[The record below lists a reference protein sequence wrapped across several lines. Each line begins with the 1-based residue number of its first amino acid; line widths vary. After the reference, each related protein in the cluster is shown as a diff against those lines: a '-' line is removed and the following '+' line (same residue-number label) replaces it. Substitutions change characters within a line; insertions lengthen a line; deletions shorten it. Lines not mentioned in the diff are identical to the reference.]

1 MRVEYIAQPDTQL
14 GLVLSGLF
22 ESDPKPSR
30 LVFVSAFVGLQAIIR
45 IKEDI
50 FALRAGGTDVRFVLG
65 IDLGGTSQEVL
76 TELLDW
82 PVEVYVVKH
91 RAPGHTFHPKLYLF
105 EWCDHATIIL
115 GSNNLT
121 DGGFFRNYES
131 AAQITYLIPDDREEF
146 GKACASLKRFL
157 DPMGSAVYALT
168 GDFLGKL
175 VANYEIPT
183 EAEARHGRDFPRT
196 TGKRESPDVVHLFGV
211 EDIKPPPPL
220 PAVLLE
226 SLLREVRRSRRD
238 RRKNGRTATND
249 TFLSHIDEGT
259 SDPLLPAAFYMTLPK
274 LQGSK
279 IPGEARIPLE
289 AIGLAKEFWG
299 WQDEYSR
306 EESPRAGRGRIYWNW
321 RPRWRIFSVSSPH
334 EVTVQTVRMYMY
346 ENSSDFRFYVRPLVN
361 AGADTGDVIRIRRIS
376 APDAEYE
383 CVLARQG
390 TAEHVVWV
398 SCCTQAVRSSTRRF
412 GYA

>member
-30 LVFVSAFVGLQAIIR
+30 LVFVSAFVGLQTVIR

-50 FALRAGGTDVRFVLG
+50 LALRAGGTDVRFVLG

-82 PVEVYVVKH
+82 HVEAYVVKH

-105 EWCDHATIIL
+105 EWRDHATILL

-121 DGGFFRNYES
+121 EGGFFGNYES

-146 GKACASLKRFL
+146 GKACDSLKRFL
-157 DPMGSAVYALT
+157 EPVGPAVYALT

-175 VANYEIPT
+175 VANHEIPT

-196 TGKRESPDVVHLFGV
+196 TRKREGPDVVPLFGV
-211 EDIKPPPPL
+211 EEIKPPPPL

-226 SLLREVRRSRRD
+226 SLLREVRRSRRG
-238 RRKNGRTATND
+238 RRKSGRTATND
-249 TFLSHIDEGT
+249 AFLSRIDEGT

-279 IPGEARIPLE
+279 IPGEARVPLE

-306 EESPRAGRGRIYWNW
+306 EESPRAGSGRIYWNW
-321 RPRWRIFSVSSPH
+321 RPRWRIFSISSPH
-334 EVTVQTVRMYMY
+334 EATVQTVRMYMY

-383 CVLARQG
+383 CVLARRG

-398 SCCTQAVRSSTRRF
+398 RCCTQPVRNSTRRF